1 MDWLTSRK
9 KNRLDFWQC
18 FSVSNTMNETN
29 SWWTCNCFLRW
40 RVLWKLQTFSLR
52 CIYFLVE
59 SLRTQCSI
67 LFFWTKPWASVLR
80 LFCLLQELCCCCHL
94 NWFLLFIQHS
104 FRSLFKPWCNQLPT
118 KTNLT
123 IKHSS
128 ACVSCGDVS
137 LWGEVDCKLGG
148 VFYTVSVHW
157 SMRISEVL
165 CIH

>member
-1 MDWLTSRK
+1 MRQTRGEHVTVS
-9 KNRLDFWQC
+9 LDDVFYGN
-18 FSVSNTMNETN
+18 FKHFPYDV
-29 SWWTCNCFLRW
+29 F
-40 RVLWKLQTFSLR
+40 
-52 CIYFLVE
+52 IFLVE

-67 LFFWTKPWASVLR
+67 CFSEQKPWASVLR

-128 ACVSCGDVS
+128 ARVSCGDVS

-148 VFYTVSVHW
+148 VFYTVSVH
-157 SMRISEVL
+157 
-165 CIH
+165 